1 MPPTLFGAKQKLLS
15 VSNHKHFFQKH
26 SISSHLKCLPHF
38 LFKTDNAFFWKNTI
52 NFYFQKH
59 TMSSHRK
66 CLPHFLAQNKHV
78 LLFKNTSDFSF
89 QKHKISSHLKCL
101 PHCLVQNRQSYLFQS
116 TSNFSFQKHKNI
128 ILPKIPPT
136 LFGSKQTMLS
146 FFKEHTL
153 FLCKSTKCP
162 LT

>member
-1 MPPTLFGAKQKLLS
+1 M
-15 VSNHKHFFQKH
+15 
-26 SISSHLKCLPHF
+26 SSHL
-38 LFKTDNAFFWKNTI
+38 
-52 NFYFQKH
+52 
-59 TMSSHRK
+59 K

-101 PHCLVQNRQSYLFQS
+101 PHCLVQNRQCFLFQS
-116 TSNFSFQKHKNI
+116 KSNFFFQKHKNI

-153 FLCKSTKCP
+153 FLCKNTKCS
-162 LT
+162 LTCNASHTFWFKTDSAFFLSQATFLSKYTKCLSPKMPPTLFGSKQTILSF